1 MRHKR
6 FSFAALLMIVGLLLA
21 SCGGTGGG
29 TASQT
34 TTTGGAAT
42 AAPAGGGAATAAAGA
57 EPTAPPPS
65 GMNIPDVKGL
75 RTDLKGATVTAI
87 LSANENIGPAVD
99 RAEADKFTELTGI
112 KVNLILGEKS
122 ATDRLAIYRQQLSA
136 NSGDVDVY
144 QIDV

>member
-1 MRHKR
+1 MRHKS

-34 TTTGGAAT
+34 TTGGGTAAT
-42 AAPAGGGAATAAAGA
+42 AAAPAAGGGAATAAAGA

-65 GMNIPDVKGL
+65 GMNIPDVQGL
-75 RTDLKGATVTAI
+75 RSDLKGTTITAI

-99 RAEADKFTELTGI
+99 RAEADKFTALTGI
-112 KVNLILGEKS
+112 KVNLVLGEKS
-122 ATDRLAIYRQQLSA
+122 ATDR
-136 NSGDVDVY
+136 
-144 QIDV
+144 